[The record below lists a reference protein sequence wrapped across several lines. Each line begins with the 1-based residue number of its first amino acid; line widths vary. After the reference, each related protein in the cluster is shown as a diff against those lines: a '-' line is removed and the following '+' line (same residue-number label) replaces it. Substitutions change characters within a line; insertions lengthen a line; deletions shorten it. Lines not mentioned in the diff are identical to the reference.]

1 MTFIYDFL
9 GLESLQGYL
18 EWNLANT
25 AITLSISASE
35 GDEGRGY
42 LSVVAI
48 STVLYAI
55 TSFTSSLFHS
65 NNNSSSSNSSNV
77 KSIHTILDVSTLV
90 IINGSASWIM
100 RSVGEAA
107 SHGSIIDRIVIFL
120 IVIVM
125 GRCFIGIYSSKFR
138 VYS

>member
-1 MTFIYDFL
+1 
-9 GLESLQGYL
+9 L

-25 AITLSISASE
+25 AITLSISASGE
-35 GDEGRGY
+35 DEGKGY
-42 LSVVAI
+42 LSAVAI
-48 STVLYAI
+48 SAVLYAI

-65 NNNSSSSNSSNV
+65 NSSSSNSNV

-90 IINGSASWIM
+90 IINGSASLIM

-125 GRCFIGIYSSKFR
+125 GRCFIGIYSSKLR
-138 VYS
+138 H